1 MKEILV
7 EFGSLALAVS
17 SAIIAVINAIVSAR
31 KTAKLSEE
39 LEAAKMRETYIEC
52 PHCKKKILLSEMR
65 FRLPTGAFDNNLDG
79 VPDPKE

>member
-7 EFGSLALAVS
+7 EFGSLAFAVS

-31 KTAKLSEE
+31 KTAKLAEE

-52 PHCKKKILLSEMR
+52 PHCKNKVLLSEMR
-65 FRLPTGAFDNNLDG
+65 FRLPTGALDNDLNGKPDLD
-79 VPDPKE
+79 